1 MRTGKVIVMRTSD
14 IMFVSLL
21 IHGYSDVLAILNY
34 DYKFIDILWPA
45 AGENFQKLLSSERI
59 SLTELTVKYLNFPA
73 ASGGYIS
80 LIS

>member
-1 MRTGKVIVMRTSD
+1 MRTGNVIVMRTSD

-21 IHGYSDVLAILNY
+21 IHGYNDVLAIWNY
-34 DYKFIDILWPA
+34 AYKLIDVLWPTS
-45 AGENFQKLLSSERI
+45 GENFQKLLSSERI

-73 ASGGYIS
+73 ASGGYIP